1 MTKEKVIDIIDTM
14 LEYGLIDPVR
24 ALIDQKYLVE
34 SVLMYIESANTA
46 REIMH
51 MSPLV

>member
-1 MTKEKVIDIIDTM
+1 MTREKVIDIIDTM

-24 ALIDQKYLVE
+24 ALTDQEYLVE
-34 SVLMYIESANTA
+34 SILIYIKSANMA
-46 REIMH
+46 RKMMH

>member
-1 MTKEKVIDIIDTM
+1 MTQEKVIEIIDTM

-24 ALIDQKYLVE
+24 ASTDQEYLVE
-34 SVLMYIESANTA
+34 SVLMYIESANIA
-46 REIMH
+46 RKIMH

>member
-1 MTKEKVIDIIDTM
+1 MTREKVIDIIDTM

-24 ALIDQKYLVE
+24 ALTDQEYLVE
-34 SVLMYIESANTA
+34 SILMYIESANMA
-46 REIMH
+46 RKMMH